1 MRPYRKVR
9 YSDALRHLMHT
20 QHRELAKLKGGE
32 PQGKCIDCRREL
44 PAEEI
49 AVKCDQCNRFVC
61 VNCIDKHVHEHDS
74 FSVGATE
81 INPTTKGV
89 TV

>member
-1 MRPYRKVR
+1 MTKPYRKVR
-9 YSDALRHLMHT
+9 YSDALRYMMKHNAH
-20 QHRELAKLKGGE
+20 ELAKLKGGE

-74 FSVGATE
+74 FSMMGQSVVSGA
-81 INPTTKGV
+81 NPA
-89 TV
+89 